1 MANERSLIAVGT
13 AHEGLRRFD
22 YFVLG
27 VAIALCAY
35 VGQTISP
42 EKLGWSAYTMQAISV
57 VILVASA
64 FCGFRRIE
72 KRVRLDELNHEILD
86 AHEKRGAIVA
96 HERNSPGMPFTN
108 AGTGDVYSAEDL
120 KKKKDEIEAD
130 LSKFYTDAQTVH
142 DTSET
147 YRVWRNSLLGLG
159 FIGLF
164 LAKVLA
170 PYFC

>member
-1 MANERSLIAVGT
+1 MANERSLIAVDR

-22 YFVLG
+22 YFVLA

-42 EKLGWSAYTMQAISV
+42 EKLGWSAYTMEAISV

-64 FCGFRRIE
+64 FCGFKRIE
-72 KRVRLDELNHEILD
+72 KQVRLDALNHEILD

-96 HERNSPGMPFTN
+96 HETNSPGMPFIN
-108 AGTGDVYSAEDL
+108 AGTGDVYSPEEL
-120 KKKKDEIEAD
+120 KEKKDEIEAD

-147 YRVWRNSLLGLG
+147 YRIWRNGLLGLG
-159 FIGLF
+159 FVGLF

-170 PYFC
+170 PYLC